1 MALLR
6 CFSSHAS
13 RCSPISVF
21 VHGRGL
27 VSRQEPLRFTVAAT
41 SGQVDHHAST
51 LQIHREHFGGACDRS
66 VGASATEEVAV
77 AALVGG
83 CTQVRARSG
92 LGFGF
97 AHLHSSHTRP
107 SRIQHSAHASQRL
120 WRSGG
125 RWLDSFSDNRYCC
138 GQVEMLAGGLEG
150 KELA

>member
-41 SGQVDHHAST
+41 SGHVDHHAST
-51 LQIHREHFGGACDRS
+51 LQIHHEHFGGACDRS

-97 AHLHSSHTRP
+97 AHCTAATLDHHAYST
-107 SRIQHSAHASQRL
+107 AHMHREDF
-120 WRSGG
+120 GG
-125 RWLDSFSDNRYCC
+125 AAER
-138 GQVEMLAGGLEG
+138 G
-150 KELA
+150 